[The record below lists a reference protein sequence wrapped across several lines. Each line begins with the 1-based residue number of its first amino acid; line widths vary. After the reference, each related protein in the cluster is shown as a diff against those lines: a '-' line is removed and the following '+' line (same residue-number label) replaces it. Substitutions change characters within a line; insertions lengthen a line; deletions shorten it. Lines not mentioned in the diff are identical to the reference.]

1 MVAGEMVWD
10 LSQLVES
17 TDLVA
22 IQRALGSMVAEA
34 GEVREQYHGRI
45 GSLDAKG
52 VLGLLDL
59 RDAFALRFE
68 GVVNYCN
75 NMYSADSTSDVA
87 KQLNEAVRGATMTTY
102 QALAFIDLELGKLL
116 ASKPSLVDDSV
127 LGEFRHYL
135 ERLLRRVPHMLSE
148 VEEQLVIMKDKN
160 GVRAWELLQSD
171 WLSTRTFTIEIDG
184 VVKTLP
190 YGQMVGL
197 YQSPDRDLRK
207 RAYQTVYEGLGKD
220 DIVWASAVRA
230 VCEDH
235 VHMGEMR
242 KMSSPMTQSLI
253 DNDVD
258 EQAIDS
264 LMKTIEKNAGLY
276 QRYLRLKAKLM
287 GLPKLSNF
295 DLVAPL
301 PKSSSATFSWGD
313 ARKKITSVYGE
324 FDGQFGEWIDE
335 MYEKRH
341 LDGAVRKGKTAGA
354 WCNSWLAGKSAYIL
368 QSYNGRIMDVYTQ
381 AHELGHAI
389 HSYLLSRSQKP
400 SNCEVGSCMAEA
412 ASIFGELL
420 LTERLLKEAKT
431 PEEKQAILAVI
442 LDEFGGSAF
451 QVSARVFFEQALYD
465 SIKQG
470 RSLDGETVARL
481 WVESR
486 TRISGDA
493 IDWLEVMKW
502 EWAKTPHYFL
512 ANYRFYNYPYV
523 FAQLFVYALYRLY
536 KEEGKDFTPKLKA
549 LLSTGSSKSP
559 RELAAQFGYDITKE
573 EFWQKGMKQAE
584 EFMDMLEKTL

>member
-1 MVAGEMVWD
+1 MAVSEMVWD

-17 TDLVA
+17 SDPVA
-22 IQRALGSMVAEA
+22 IQKALGSMVAEA
-34 GEVREQYHGRI
+34 GKVREQYHGKI

-52 VLGLLDL
+52 VLDLLEL
-59 RDAFALRFE
+59 RDALALRFE
-68 GVVNYCN
+68 GVVNYCYL
-75 NMYSADSTSDVA
+75 MYSADSTDDVA
-87 KQLNEAVRGATMTTY
+87 KQLNAAVRDATMTAY

-116 ASKPSLVDDSV
+116 TSKPSLVGDSV
-127 LGEFRHYL
+127 LAEFRHYL

-148 VEEQLVIMKDKN
+148 AEEQLVIMKDKN

-171 WLSTRTFTIEIDG
+171 WLSTRTFTIEVDG
-184 VVKTLP
+184 VMKTLP

-220 DIVWASAVRA
+220 DIIWASAIRA
-230 VCEDH
+230 VFEDH
-235 VHMGEMR
+235 VRMCEMR
-242 KMSSPMTQSLI
+242 KWPAQVTQSLI

-264 LMKTIEKNAGLY
+264 LMRTIEKSAGLY

-287 GLPKLSNF
+287 DLPKLSNY

-301 PKSSSATFSWGD
+301 PRGPSATYSWGD
-313 ARKKITSVYGE
+313 ARKKITAVYGE
-324 FDGQFGEWIDE
+324 FDGQFGDWIDE
-335 MYEKRH
+335 MYERRH

-354 WCNSWLAGKSAYIL
+354 WCSSWLAGKSAYVL
-368 QSYNGRIMDVYTQ
+368 QSFNGRIMDVYTQ
-381 AHELGHAI
+381 AHELGHAV
-389 HSYLLSRSQKP
+389 HSYLLSRAQKP

-412 ASIFGELL
+412 GSIFGELL
-420 LTERLLKEAKT
+420 LTERLLQEAKT
-431 PEEKQAILAVI
+431 PEEMQAILAVI
-442 LDEFGGSAF
+442 LDESGMTAF

-465 SIKQG
+465 SLKQG
-470 RSLDGETVARL
+470 RLLDGEATAKL

-486 TRISGDA
+486 TRICGDA
-493 IDWLEVMKW
+493 IDWLDVMKW
-502 EWAKTPHYFL
+502 EWTKTPHYFL

-536 KEEGKDFTPKLKA
+536 KEEGKGFTPKLKA
-549 LLSTGSSKSP
+549 LLSAGSSKSP

-584 EFMDMLEKTL
+584 EFIDLLEKTM

>member
-1 MVAGEMVWD
+1 MVVDEMVWD

-17 TDLVA
+17 TDPVA
-22 IQRALGSMVAEA
+22 VRKSLDLMVAEA
-34 GEVREQYHGRI
+34 GKLRERYHGKI
-45 GSLDAKG
+45 GGLDARG
-52 VLGLLDL
+52 VLDLLDS
-59 RDAFALRFE
+59 RDALALRFE

-75 NMYSADSTSDVA
+75 NMYSADSTNDVA
-87 KQLNEAVRGATMTTY
+87 KQLNEAVRGATMTAY
-102 QALAFIDLELGKLL
+102 QALAFTDLELGKLL
-116 ASKPSLVDDSV
+116 ASKPSLVDDPV

-148 VEEQLVIMKDKN
+148 VEERLVIMKDKN
-160 GVRAWELLQSD
+160 GIRAWELLQSD
-171 WLSTRTFTIEIDG
+171 WLSTRTFSIEIDG
-184 VVKTLP
+184 VMKTLP

-235 VHMGEMR
+235 VRMCEIR
-242 KMSSPMTQSLI
+242 KLPSPMTQSLI

-258 EQAIDS
+258 EQAVDS
-264 LMKTIEKNAGLY
+264 LMRTIEKNAGLF
-276 QRYLRLKAKLM
+276 QRYLRMKAKLM

-295 DLVAPL
+295 DLFAPL
-301 PKSSSATFSWGD
+301 PKGPSKTYSWSD
-313 ARKKITSVYGE
+313 ARKRITSVYGE
-324 FDGQFGEWIDE
+324 FDEQFGMWIDE
-335 MYEKRH
+335 MYAKRH
-341 LDGAVRKGKTAGA
+341 LDGAVRKGKTSGA
-354 WCNSWLAGKSAYIL
+354 WCNSWLAGKSAYVL
-368 QSYNGRIMDVYTQ
+368 QSFNGRIMDVYTQ

-389 HSYLLSRSQKP
+389 HSYLLSRAQKP

-412 ASIFGELL
+412 GSIFGELL
-420 LTERLLKEAKT
+420 LTEGLLKEAKT
-431 PEEKQAILAVI
+431 PEERQAILAVI
-442 LDEFGGSAF
+442 LDEFGMSAF

-465 SIKQG
+465 SIKEG

-486 TRISGDA
+486 TRICGDA
-493 IDWLEVMKW
+493 IDWLDVMKW
-502 EWAKTPHYFL
+502 EWTKTPHYFL

-523 FAQLFVYALYRLY
+523 FAQLFVFALYRLY
-536 KEEGKDFTPKLKA
+536 KEEGKAFTPKLKA
-549 LLSTGSSKSP
+549 LLSAGSSRSP

-573 EFWQKGMKQAE
+573 EFWQKGMKQAG
-584 EFMDMLEKTL
+584 EFIDTLEKTL

>member
-1 MVAGEMVWD
+1 MAVDEMVWD

-17 TDLVA
+17 TDPAA
-22 IQRALGSMVAEA
+22 IRKVLESMVAEA
-34 GEVREQYHGRI
+34 GRMREQYHGKTA
-45 GSLDAKG
+45 GLDAKG
-52 VLGLLDL
+52 VLNLLDS
-59 RDAFALRFE
+59 RDALALRFE

-75 NMYSADSTSDVA
+75 LLYSADSTSDVA
-87 KQLNEAVRGATMTTY
+87 KQLNEAVRGATMTAY

-116 ASKPSLVDDSV
+116 ASKPSLVDDPV
-127 LGEFRHYL
+127 LHEFRHYL

-148 VEEQLVIMKDKN
+148 AEERLVILKDKN
-160 GVRAWELLQSD
+160 GIRAWELLQSD
-171 WLSTRTFTIEIDG
+171 WLSTRTFTIEVDG
-184 VVKTLP
+184 VTKTLP

-197 YQSPDRDLRK
+197 YQSPDRDQRK

-220 DIVWASAVRA
+220 DIVWASAIRA

-235 VHMGEMR
+235 IRMCEMR
-242 KMSSPMTQSLI
+242 KWPSPMTQSLI

-258 EQAIDS
+258 EQVIDS
-264 LMKTIEKNAGLY
+264 LMKTIEKSTGLF

-287 GLPKLSNF
+287 GVPKLSNY
-295 DLVAPL
+295 DLFAPL
-301 PKSSSATFSWGD
+301 PKGSSATFSWSD

-335 MYEKRH
+335 MYSKRH

-354 WCNSWLAGKSAYIL
+354 WCNSWLAGKSAYVL
-368 QSYNGRIMDVYTQ
+368 QSFNGRIMDVYTQ

-389 HSYLLSRSQKP
+389 HSYLLSRAQKP

-412 ASIFGELL
+412 GSIFGELL
-420 LTERLLKEAKT
+420 LTESLLQEAKT

-442 LDEFGGSAF
+442 LDEFGMGAF
-451 QVSARVFFEQALYD
+451 QVSARVFFEQAVYD

-481 WVESR
+481 WTEAR
-486 TRISGDA
+486 TRICGDA
-493 IDWLEVMKW
+493 VDWQDVMKW
-502 EWAKTPHYFL
+502 EWTKTPHYFL

-523 FAQLFVYALYRLY
+523 FAQLFVYALYQLH
-536 KEEGKDFTPKLKA
+536 KEEGKEFTPKLKA
-549 LLSTGSSKSP
+549 LLSAGSSKSP
-559 RELAAQFGYDITKE
+559 RELAAQLGYDITKE

-584 EFMDMLEKTL
+584 EFVGMLEKTL

>member
-1 MVAGEMVWD
+1 M
-10 LSQLVES
+10 
-17 TDLVA
+17 
-22 IQRALGSMVAEA
+22 
-34 GEVREQYHGRI
+34 
-45 GSLDAKG
+45 
-52 VLGLLDL
+52 
-59 RDAFALRFE
+59 
-68 GVVNYCN
+68 
-75 NMYSADSTSDVA
+75 SA
-87 KQLNEAVRGATMTTY
+87 Y

-116 ASKPSLVDDSV
+116 ASKPSLVDDSI

-160 GVRAWELLQSD
+160 GIRAWELLQSD
-171 WLSTRTFTIEIDG
+171 WLSTRTFSIEIDG
-184 VVKTLP
+184 VMKTLP

-235 VHMGEMR
+235 VRMCEMR
-242 KMSSPMTQSLI
+242 KWPSPMTQSLI

-264 LMKTIEKNAGLY
+264 LMRTIEKNAGLF

-287 GLPKLSNF
+287 DLPKLSNY
-295 DLVAPL
+295 DLFAPL
-301 PKSSSATFSWGD
+301 PKGPSTTYSWSD

-324 FDGQFGEWIDE
+324 FDEQFGKWIDE
-335 MYEKRH
+335 MYAKRH
-341 LDGAVRKGKTAGA
+341 LDGAVRKGKTSGA

-368 QSYNGRIMDVYTQ
+368 QSFNGRIMDVYTQ

-389 HSYLLSRSQKP
+389 HSYLLSRAQKP

-412 ASIFGELL
+412 GSIFGELL
-420 LTERLLKEAKT
+420 LTEGLLKEAKT

-442 LDEFGGSAF
+442 LDEFGMSAF

-470 RSLDGETVARL
+470 LSLDGETVAKL

-493 IDWLEVMKW
+493 IDWLDVMKW
-502 EWAKTPHYFL
+502 EWTKTPHYFL

-536 KEEGKDFTPKLKA
+536 KEEGKGFTPKLKA

-559 RELAAQFGYDITKE
+559 HELAAQFGYDITKE

-584 EFMDMLEKTL
+584 EFIDMLEKTL